1 MFSEAGAAWHA
12 NASEVAAGP
21 DTQVELQRGW
31 WSDVILNATFWQ
43 AHPRMKAYYQF
54 AWEKFENDGGI
65 IDERDYRLS
74 NASDVLSAFLAD
86 WEPVKDLFVYGNS
99 TLQAGQAVNTSLG
112 LNTPSGTIVTSTA
125 TINQTD
131 IITATYTNFV
141 SDDLA
146 TTTATGAPV
155 YTGTGLLGA
164 PSQTTAANI
173 YDRGAA
179 SGFTRPACW
188 LLSGTAALA
197 SVMLS

>member
-31 WSDVILNATFWQ
+31 WSDLILNTTFWN
-43 AHPRMKAYYQF
+43 AHPRMKAYFQF
-54 AWEKFENDGGI
+54 AWEKDENDGGI
-65 IDERDYRLS
+65 VDERDYRLS

-86 WEPVKDLFVYGNS
+86 WKPVQDIFVYANS
-99 TLQAGQAVNTSLG
+99 TLQAGQPAVNTSLG

-131 IITATYTNFV
+131 VTATYTNFV
-141 SDDLA
+141 SDDMA
-146 TTTATGAPV
+146 STTTGISAAAE
-155 YTGTGLLGA
+155 TGTGLLGA

-173 YDRGAA
+173 FHKSAGTTIRVSVSLLLVGMAA
-179 SGFTRPACW
+179 V
-188 LLSGTAALA
+188 LLL
-197 SVMLS
+197 